1 MPLVVLENTAGCPA
15 DDDTSGTPPMDSAP
29 LMMVRGVACAGSVM
43 LQSICIAPSTS
54 TAPQYFPVASENS
67 VTAEPSVTGAAG
79 STALV
84 MVKAVA
90 ALSTVVVEPGV
101 VLGVVPGGGDGAGS
115 SPGAR
120 GGGGGGGGV
129 LALAT
134 LAVLTVVSTPLM
146 TASVVPVGEAND
158 V

>member
-1 MPLVVLENTAGCPA
+1 VEFEVLLVVLENTAGCPA
-15 DDDTSGTPPMDSAP
+15 DDDTSGTPLRVSAP
-29 LMMVRGVACAGSVM
+29 LMMVKGVACAGSVM
-43 LQSICIAPSTS
+43 LQSICVAPSTS

-67 VTAEPSVTGAAG
+67 VTVEPSVTGAAG
-79 STALV
+79 SMALV

-90 ALSTVVVEPGV
+90 VLSTVVVEPGV
-101 VLGVVPGGGDGAGS
+101 PGGGDGAGR

-120 GGGGGGGGV
+120 GGGGGV
-129 LALAT
+129 VSALAT

-146 TASVVPVGEAND
+146 TASVVPVGEENE